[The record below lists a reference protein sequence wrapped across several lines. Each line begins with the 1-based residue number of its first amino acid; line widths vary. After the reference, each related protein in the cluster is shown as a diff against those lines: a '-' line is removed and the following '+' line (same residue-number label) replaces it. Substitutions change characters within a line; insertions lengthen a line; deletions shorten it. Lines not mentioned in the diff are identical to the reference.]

1 MKNGQPKHEAPLP
14 NLRSIRR
21 ACSVELYRTI
31 KRLKRHI
38 PADLVLEAERIYVKK
53 VVGNLLW
60 IDENRSNRKKLADW
74 WEAEVSEEIATL
86 WNVDR
91 TTLADAFRAAFGG

>member
-1 MKNGQPKHEAPLP
+1 MRTGQPKHEAQLP
-14 NLRSIRR
+14 NLRAIRR
-21 ACSVELYRTI
+21 ACGLELYRTV

-38 PADLVLEAERIYVKK
+38 PAELVRQAEEIYVKK

-60 IDENRSNRKKLADW
+60 IHENRSNRKLLADW
-74 WEAEVSEEIATL
+74 WEKELSEEIAVR

-91 TTLADAFRAAFGG
+91 EELADAFRKAFGG

>member
-1 MKNGQPKHEAPLP
+1 MRTGPSKHEAQLP

-21 ACSVELYRTI
+21 ACGLELYRTI

-38 PADLVLEAERIYVKK
+38 PAELVRQAEEIYVKR
-53 VVGNLLW
+53 VVGNLPW
-60 IDENRSNRKKLADW
+60 ITENRSNRKKLADW
-74 WEAEVSEEIATL
+74 WEAELSEEIAAL

-91 TTLADAFRAAFGG
+91 QALADAFRSAFGG

>member
-1 MKNGQPKHEAPLP
+1 MRTGQPKHEAPLP

-21 ACSVELYRTI
+21 ACGLELYRTT
-31 KRLKRHI
+31 KRLKKHV
-38 PADLVLEAERIYVKK
+38 PAELIRQAEEIYVKR

-60 IDENRSNRKKLADW
+60 IHENRSNRRKLADW
-74 WEAEVSEEIATL
+74 WETELSEEIAAL

-91 TTLADAFRAAFGG
+91 GELAEAFRRAFGG

>member
-1 MKNGQPKHEAPLP
+1 MRTGQPKHEAQLP

-21 ACSVELYRTI
+21 ACGLELYRTA
-31 KRLKRHI
+31 KRLKQYI
-38 PADLVLEAERIYVKK
+38 PAELVQQAEEIYVKR

-60 IDENRSNRKKLADW
+60 IHENRSNRKKLADW
-74 WEAEVSEEIATL
+74 WEDELSEEIAAL

-91 TTLADAFRAAFGG
+91 ESLADAFRKAFGG